1 MTGGERRALTA
12 ALFALAVLAAAC
24 GADRETGEPSPSS
37 SFGVVTPDAATTAV
51 LGLCDLTNA
60 TDVVEAGATFLDQ
73 SHATLH
79 AIAAAADERDRASAA
94 ALFEAKQRVEAALAR
109 PELPP
114 RFQRA
119 VETLISA
126 TRDALDAID
135 LDPPACPS

>member
-1 MTGGERRALTA
+1 MSRRALRA
-12 ALFALAVLAAAC
+12 AVFALAVVAAAC
-24 GADRETGEPSPSS
+24 GADLDAGEPSPSS

-79 AIAAAADERDRASAA
+79 AIAAAADARDRASAA

-109 PELPP
+109 PELAP
-114 RFQRA
+114 RFQRD
-119 VETLISA
+119 VETLIGT
-126 TRDALDAID
+126 TRDALDAIG
-135 LDPPACPS
+135 LDAPACPP